1 MGEPSAKDA
10 PMHRQASGP
19 FDVKRTAM
27 ESVDAGHAAAFGR
40 MRFEKQFH
48 GDLEA
53 TSVVEMLSA
62 GNPASGSA
70 GYVAVEHVVGT
81 LHGRAGTFM
90 LQHNGVMD
98 RGASSLQVTVVPG
111 SGTGALADLAGTLVI
126 AIAADGAHSYT
137 FDYAIADG

>member
-1 MGEPSAKDA
+1 MQSPADRTPRMNQQVK
-10 PMHRQASGP
+10 GP

-27 ESVDAGHAAAFGR
+27 ESIDAGGGAAFGR
-40 MRFEKQFH
+40 MRFEKRFH

-70 GYVAVEHVVGT
+70 GYVAVEHLTGS
-81 LHGRAGTFM
+81 LQGRTGSFM

-98 RGASSLQVTVVPG
+98 QGRSSLTLTVVPG
-111 SGTGALADLAGTLVI
+111 TGTGDLAGLSGRMQI
-126 AIAADGAHSYT
+126 DIGEDGTHAYT
-137 FDYAIADG
+137 FDYSME

>member
-1 MGEPSAKDA
+1 
-10 PMHRQASGP
+10 MHRQASGP

-27 ESVDAGHAAAFGR
+27 DPVDAGHGAAFGR
-40 MRFEKQFH
+40 MRFAKRFH

-70 GYVAVEHVVGT
+70 GYVALEHVVGA
-81 LHGRAGTFM
+81 LHGRAGSFM
-90 LQHNGVMD
+90 LQHSGVMD
-98 RGASSLQVTVVPG
+98 RGANSLQVTVVPG
-111 SGTGALADLAGTLVI
+111 TGTGALAGIAGALVI

-137 FDYAIADG
+137 FDYTIGDA